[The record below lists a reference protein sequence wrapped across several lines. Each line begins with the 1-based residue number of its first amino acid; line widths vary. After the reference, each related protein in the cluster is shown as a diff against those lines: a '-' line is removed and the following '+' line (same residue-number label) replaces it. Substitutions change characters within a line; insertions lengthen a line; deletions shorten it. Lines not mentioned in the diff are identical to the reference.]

1 MIADPLDGT
10 DNPKDTKLGDDLEEI
25 TGVVTQAF
33 GFYRILPQTTVK
45 VAGSVQPALPPATN
59 LISSGDCSKLTV
71 GSYNVEN
78 LSPKSTILPNIA
90 GHIAD
95 YLKTPD
101 LMFLQEIQDN
111 NGATNDAGMQSSWYR
126 IEGKADS

>member
-1 MIADPLDGT
+1 MDGSN
-10 DNPKDTKLGDDLEEI
+10 NPKGTKLGDSLQDI

-33 GFYRILPQTTVK
+33 GYYVISPLTALNIT
-45 VAGSVQPALPPATN
+45 GSAEPALPPPATFR
-59 LISSGDCSKLTV
+59 SCGDCNGLTV

-78 LSPKSTILPNIA
+78 LGPNTTHLPNIA
-90 GHIAD
+90 AHIVD

-111 NGATNDAGMQSSWYR
+111 NAATNNGGTNACLRQL
-126 IEGKADS
+126 